1 MALPKTA
8 FTPNFMASYNAYVEQ
23 MEVIKQQGWFVSP
36 LDLGGRTLPAPW
48 TPQDAPAPANLNQ
61 PTRYIDGPIPAELR
75 DLEFFHRTYRTQKAK
90 GLRTICNS
98 APFAGFDLPVSL
110 LNYYPMAVWP
120 YTNAISLPSFA
131 RPCPTVPRHGFVD
144 SRLVTTKAEAEA
156 LIAETLAADPNGE
169 VIFMP
174 RLSGMWSGVATHAG
188 VAFGLANDG
197 ATAGK
202 SAKTVPSYSGNS
214 LFKSYVGSTLCRTSG
229 IKGSPFL
236 EFVEDQKRPVFVQ
249 LRDGPE
255 VPRSQ
260 NYIPREM
267 VVGTVVY
274 AEPSMSL
281 LEWEAEI
288 AEYAYKPGVVVH
300 HPEGSLTSHFAVHAL
315 VHSIPVILDKKAPR
329 VGETLKPAGWEPA
342 KLRKRDYAAI
352 AQWLSR
358 RLLNGFVS
366 VDNTGAV
373 LNAIATL
380 HSSPQWGNAP
390 HLLRMRAEGFA
401 ATLCYVTAACIGEVR
416 HWYIVGPGNNG
427 MEEGETQ
434 RKRPSPTKHK
444 GCKCPGCLKDYKKY
458 YRAKL
463 KAYHVWKAEQEGL
476 PVEQEDHNAPSCE
489 ALAGLSSKSI
499 TNRAEVYTSCL
510 GESSRKLHR
519 WARQAARDLHHSG
532 WQGGYGG
539 EGWGDAAAL
548 AAKGFE
554 TAQAFINKPTAK
566 NWQACMSAYNQ
577 LVNASHNNGNIL
589 NKWVTQVVMT
599 RVADVPCPAFI
610 NAFTAR
616 VVLGLDTLP
625 ELKKAKGRRVEIL
638 TAIAA

>member
-1 MALPKTA
+1 MAQLKFKAQLQQAP
-8 FTPNFMASYNAYVEQ
+8 TPAWA
-23 MEVIKQQGWFVSP
+23 VSP
-36 LDLGGRTLPAPW
+36 LDLGGRTLPEPSL
-48 TPQDAPAPANLNQ
+48 APAEPANLNQ

-75 DLEFFHRTYRTQKAK
+75 DREFHSRTYRTQKAK
-90 GLRTICNS
+90 GLRTISNS
-98 APFAGFDLPVSL
+98 SPFSDFDLPVSFL
-110 LNYYPMAVWP
+110 GSYPMAVWP

-188 VAFGLANDG
+188 VTFGLANDG

-214 LFKSYVGSTLCRTSG
+214 LFTSYVDSTLCHISG

-288 AEYAYKPGVVVH
+288 AEHAGKPGVVVH

-329 VGETLKPAGWEPA
+329 IGETLKPAGWEPA

-352 AQWLSR
+352 AKWLSR

-416 HWYIVGPGNNG
+416 HWYTVGPGNNG
-427 MEEGETQ
+427 EESLRRPDPDNFTSGCGCDDCQ
-434 RKRPSPTKHK
+434 KQKKRKYA
-444 GCKCPGCLKDYKKY
+444 GALKY
-458 YRAKL
+458 YKSK
-463 KAYHVWKAEQEGL
+463 KANQIGRDC
-476 PVEQEDHNAPSCE
+476 PSFPSCE
-489 ALAGLSSKSI
+489 ALAGMNIKKSI
-499 TNRAEVYTSCL
+499 GRGEVYTSCL
-510 GESSRKLHR
+510 AESSRKLHR
-519 WARQAARDLHHSG
+519 WARQAAKDLHDSG
-532 WQGGYGG
+532 WRGGYGG
-539 EGWGDAAAL
+539 KGWGDAAAL

-554 TAQAFINKPTAK
+554 IAQAFINKPTAK

-589 NKWVTQVVMT
+589 NKWVTQSVMT

-616 VVLGLDTLP
+616 VVLGLDMLP
-625 ELKKAKGRRVEIL
+625 ELKSAKGRRVEIL

>member
-1 MALPKTA
+1 MARTDADWNDYYTA
-8 FTPNFMASYNAYVEQ
+8 VLVEQ
-23 MEVIKQQGWFVSP
+23 KAKKAKAHVPAWFVSP
-36 LDLGGRTLPAPW
+36 LDFGGATLPEPW
-48 TPQDAPAPANLNQ
+48 TPQAAPPAANLNQ

-75 DLEFFHRTYRTQKAK
+75 DQNFWSRTYRTQKAR
-90 GLRTICNS
+90 GLRAINNS
-98 APFAGFDLPVSL
+98 TPFSGFDLPVSL
-110 LNYYPMAVWP
+110 LGSYPMAVWP

-144 SRLVTTKAEAEA
+144 SRLVTTKAEAES

-188 VAFGLANDG
+188 VTFGLANDG

-202 SAKTVPSYSGNS
+202 SAKTVPSYSTNEGFTRHVGRS
-214 LFKSYVGSTLCRTSG
+214 LCASSG

-267 VVGTVVY
+267 TVGTVIY

-288 AEYAYKPGVVVH
+288 AEYAGKPGVVVH

-315 VHSIPVILDKKAPR
+315 VHSIPVILDVKAPR
-329 VGETLKPAGWEPA
+329 IGETLKPAGWEPA

-352 AQWLSR
+352 AEWLSR

-366 VDNTGAV
+366 VDNSGAV

-427 MEEGETQ
+427 MEEGESQ
-434 RKRPSPTKHK
+434 RVRPKLK
-444 GCKCPGCLKDYKKY
+444 KMGCPCSECVEKYKKA

-463 KAYHVWKAEQEGL
+463 KAYHVWKAEQAGL
-476 PVEQEDHNAPSCE
+476 PVEQETPNAPSCE
-489 ALAGLSSKSI
+489 ALDGLNIKKSI
-499 TNRAEVYTSCL
+499 GRGEVYTSCL
-510 GESSRKLHR
+510 SESSRKLHR
-519 WARQAARDLHHSG
+519 WARQAAKDLHDSG
-532 WQGGYGG
+532 WQSGYGG
-539 EGWGDAAAL
+539 EGWGNAAAL

-577 LVNASHNNGNIL
+577 LVSASHNNGNIL
-589 NKWVTQVVMT
+589 NKWVTQSVMT

-616 VVLGLDTLP
+616 VVLGLDMLP
-625 ELKKAKGRRVEIL
+625 ELKRAKGRRVEIL